1 MTKLIH
7 KLTTKPS
14 EATDI
19 KKDTNF
25 PFAILPKEKVKTLQ
39 FNNKAIEKYLPTF
52 GNLRHKYIP
61 YKALLKSI
69 DCIFNFINKFLALSG
84 NMYYYYILS

>member
-25 PFAILPKEKVKTLQ
+25 PFEILPKEKMC
-39 FNNKAIEKYLPTF
+39 EKYK
-52 GNLRHKYIP
+52 NLNVI
-61 YKALLKSI
+61 
-69 DCIFNFINKFLALSG
+69 
-84 NMYYYYILS
+84 

>member
-1 MTKLIH
+1 MTKLIN
-7 KLTTKPS
+7 KPQTKPS
-14 EATDI
+14 TETTNKRD
-19 KKDTNF
+19 KKF
-25 PFAILPKEKVKTLQ
+25 PFAILPKEKETLQ

-69 DCIFNFINKFLALSG
+69 DCIFNLVHKGVPCPPSCA
-84 NMYYYYILS
+84 

>member
-1 MTKLIH
+1 MTKLIN
-7 KLTTKPS
+7 KLSTKPS
-14 EATDI
+14 KETVNKRDS
-19 KKDTNF
+19 NF
-25 PFAILPKEKVKTLQ
+25 PFAILPKERKTLQ
-39 FNNKAIEKYLPTF
+39 FNNKAIDNYLPTF

-61 YKALLKSI
+61 YKVLLKSI